1 MGTVGEAPLLP
12 AAVPFPSPAPPFCF
26 PRPFPFPFPEE
37 APSLAPEV
45 SKVAGW
51 LPGAPRLEPPP
62 LAISLKEAPAMEV
75 VWTPFSFGELNRK
88 LQRAELSCKSCCPVS
103 PSDKV
108 TYLFP
113 PLEWPEMLSAKAK
126 AGAASRAARRNARCF
141 FFTVLLLGPNRFHC
155 WQWLRHGS
163 ARNAQCLFSFEH

>member
-1 MGTVGEAPLLP
+1 MGTVDETPPLP
-12 AAVPFPSPAPPFCF
+12 GAVPLPSPTPPFCF
-26 PRPFPFPFPEE
+26 PWPFPFPFPEE

-51 LPGAPRLEPPP
+51 LPEPIPLRLEPLSP

-88 LQRAELSCKSCCPVS
+88 LQRAELSCKSCWPVI

-113 PLEWPEMLSAKAK
+113 PLEWPEMSSAKAK
-126 AGAASRAARRNARCF
+126 AGAARMTARRNASCF
-141 FFTVLLLGPNRFHC
+141 FFTVLPPWPEPIPSLAMVEAC
-155 WQWLRHGS
+155 
-163 ARNAQCLFSFEH
+163 

>member
-75 VWTPFSFGELNRK
+75 VWTPLSFGELNRK

-108 TYLFP
+108 TFVSSLGMAGNVVGKGKSRCSEQGREKECTLFLFHCTSP
-113 PLEWPEMLSAKAK
+113 WPEPIP
-126 AGAASRAARRNARCF
+126 
-141 FFTVLLLGPNRFHC
+141 LLAMVEA
-155 WQWLRHGS
+155 W
-163 ARNAQCLFSFEH
+163 